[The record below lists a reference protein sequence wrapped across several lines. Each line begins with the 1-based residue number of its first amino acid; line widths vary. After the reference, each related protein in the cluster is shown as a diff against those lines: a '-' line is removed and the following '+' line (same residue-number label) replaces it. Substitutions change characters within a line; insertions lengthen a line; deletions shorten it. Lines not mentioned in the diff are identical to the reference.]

1 MAPGRPR
8 KDTPYDQAAQ
18 KMGNGDPPRATEDRH
33 HRRRAKAAE
42 VGRQG
47 EYDRMNADSEFAGFG
62 SLMRPVEISG
72 TIGHHGE
79 RMRGSRIR
87 LTKGTARG

>member
-1 MAPGRPR
+1 
-8 KDTPYDQAAQ
+8 
-18 KMGNGDPPRATEDRH
+18 MGSGGPLHAREDRH
-33 HRRRAKAAE
+33 HSRRAQAAE

-47 EYDRMNADSEFAGFG
+47 VYDRMNADSEFAGFG
-62 SLMRPVEISG
+62 SQMRPVEISG

-87 LTKGTARG
+87 LAKGTTRG